1 MALSIKDQET
11 DDLAREL
18 AEKTGQTLT
27 EAVKQALRER
37 LEREL
42 RRDGLESGLVDRLVD
57 IGHRCAAQME
67 EPFDSSDH
75 GDLLYDEMG
84 LPR

>member
-11 DDLAREL
+11 DDLARKL
-18 AEKTGQTLT
+18 ADTTGETLT
-27 EAVKQALRER
+27 DAVKQALRER
-37 LEREL
+37 LERES
-42 RRDGLESGLVDRLVD
+42 RRRLELALPDRLVE
-57 IGHRCAAQME
+57 IGRRCAGQMK

>member
-18 AEKTGQTLT
+18 AERTGETLT

-37 LEREL
+37 LERE
-42 RRDGLESGLVDRLVD
+42 RRRGRESSLPDRLVA
-57 IGHRCAAQME
+57 IGRRCAAQMK

>member
-18 AEKTGQTLT
+18 AETTGQTLT
-27 EAVKQALRER
+27 EAVKQALKER
-37 LEREL
+37 LERE
-42 RRDGLESGLVDRLVD
+42 RRRGLDSGLPERLVE
-57 IGHRCAAQME
+57 IGRGCAAQMK

-75 GDLLYDEMG
+75 GGLLYDEMG

>member
-11 DDLAREL
+11 DDLARQL
-18 AEKTGQTLT
+18 AQTTGQTLT

-37 LEREL
+37 LERE
-42 RRDGLESGLVDRLVD
+42 RRRGLDSGLPERLVET
-57 IGHRCAAQME
+57 GRRCAAQMK

>member
-18 AEKTGQTLT
+18 AEKTGQSLT

-37 LEREL
+37 LERE
-42 RRDGLESGLVDRLVD
+42 RRRGRESGLSDRLVE
-57 IGHRCAAQME
+57 IGRRCAGQMKR
-67 EPFDSSDH
+67 PFDSADH
-75 GDLLYDEMG
+75 GDHLYDEIG